1 MPSLKD
7 VANKAGVAQVTVSRV
22 LNGSENV
29 RPKTRKKVEK
39 AIKSL
44 GYTRNRAAK
53 RLATK
58 KGKTQMMGLLV
69 PDIQNPFYVE
79 VVRGVEEYA
88 LDNNYTVLICNF
100 AQDEKRAK
108 LYLDIMRSEGI
119 DGLIAAPVEEWVKEI
134 SDLVRSGLPIV
145 FIDRDLDGIETDS
158 IVVNNK
164 KGAFEAIEMLIK
176 LGHSRIGFV
185 GGKPQI
191 PTTAERLQG
200 YESALREAAID
211 KDDSLI
217 KFGDSK
223 HKSGKKLTDELLNL
237 EKPPTALF
245 TGNNLIT
252 LGALEAINTRGL
264 KIPEDLAIVG
274 FDDMFWSISLNPPLT
289 AVSQPAYE
297 IGRRAV
303 EMLLQRIDKPDRAPA
318 KVILNTKLMIRES
331 CGSQVGN

>member
-1 MPSLKD
+1 MSSLKD
-7 VANKAGVAQVTVSRV
+7 VANKAGVAQATVSRV

-29 RPKTRKKVEK
+29 RPKTRRKVEK

-88 LDNNYTVLICNF
+88 LDNDYTVLICNF

-119 DGLIAAPVEEWVKEI
+119 DGLIAAPVEEWGKEI
-134 SDLVRSGLPIV
+134 SDLVHSGLPIV

-164 KGAFEAIEMLIK
+164 QGAFEAIEMLLK
-176 LGHSRIGFV
+176 LGHTRIGFV

-191 PTTAERLQG
+191 PTTSERLQG
-200 YESALREAAID
+200 YESAIKEAGID

-223 HKSGKKLTDELLNL
+223 NKSGKKYS
-237 EKPPTALF
+237 
-245 TGNNLIT
+245 GIH
-252 LGALEAINTRGL
+252 
-264 KIPEDLAIVG
+264 
-274 FDDMFWSISLNPPLT
+274 
-289 AVSQPAYE
+289 Q
-297 IGRRAV
+297 IGV
-303 EMLLQRIDKPDRAPA
+303 
-318 KVILNTKLMIRES
+318 
-331 CGSQVGN
+331 